1 MFQIIAT
8 LILTHPPVPEYTPR
22 TVDDARSAI
31 VSVNPKLDGELNAHL
46 ADAIAHAVVTAG
58 ERWNIDPIFLVAL
71 AAKES
76 RITPT
81 ALGDGGKSHGLYQIN
96 VNTAWGRKGSASPC
110 RRSGVCGK
118 KALRCMTTR
127 DQCLL
132 AIDISTETAAWLLHK
147 YRAKWPGHAG
157 VLYNC
162 GRRCC
167 VKRNKRG
174 RCVRHARW
182 TNTARGYFRYY
193 KKLVGEVAIAPAVKD
208 DVEVETDIVR
218 HIKGATYA
226 PSANEDRE

>member
-31 VSVNPKLDGELNAHL
+31 VSVNPKLDGELNAYL

-58 ERWNIDPIFLVAL
+58 ERWDIDPIFLVAL

-76 RITPT
+76 RLTPT
-81 ALGDGGKSHGLYQIN
+81 ALGDNGKSHGLYQIN

-147 YRAKWPGHAG
+147 YRAKRPGHAG

-182 TNTARGYFRYY
+182 TNTARGYFRWYRR
-193 KKLVGEVAIAPAVKD
+193 LVARVAVSSGVED
-208 DVEVETDIVR
+208 DVELEVNTVR
-218 HIKGATYA
+218 YVKGATKTSGA
-226 PSANEDRE
+226 DDR

>member
-1 MFQIIAT
+1 MIGIVVT
-8 LILTHPPVPEYTPR
+8 MVLSHPPVPNYEPR
-22 TVDDARSAI
+22 SLSVVRDA
-31 VSVNPKLDGELNAHL
+31 VVHVNPKMDGELLAYQ
-46 ADAIAHAVVTAG
+46 ADAIAHAVSVAG
-58 ERWNIDPIFLVAL
+58 DRWDIDPLFLIAL
-71 AAKES
+71 GAKES
-76 RITPT
+76 RMTPT
-81 ALGDGGKSHGLYQIN
+81 ALGDNGKSHGLYQIQTP
-96 VNTAWGRKGSASPC
+96 TAWGRKGSASPC

-167 VKRNKRG
+167 VKKNKRG

-182 TNTARGYFRYY
+182 TGTARGYFRWYRR
-193 KKLVGEVAIAPAVKD
+193 LVARVAVSSGVED
-208 DVEVETDIVR
+208 DVELEVNTVR
-218 HIKGATYA
+218 YVKGASKTSGA
-226 PSANEDRE
+226 DDR